1 MNISKITEK
10 IRVPFLVL
18 ILITAVVAGSLC
30 IDQDDSETNAVATE
44 SHLNCVLAQGPSDSL
59 DPASRW
65 VGWYV
70 REFGLYET
78 LFSYDENMVL
88 QPELA
93 TGYEQVSDTEWTIT
107 LRDGVKFHDGTTMD
121 ADAVIYS
128 LNRVLNSDNSRKS
141 EYEFI
146 DAITSDSANTIT
158 ITTKYPYAPTIA
170 SLTDPIMSIISPEAD
185 DLQNTPVGTGPFKF
199 KSYEREVSISLEK
212 FDDYWNGASD
222 IDTMDVYIV
231 ADGMTRL
238 FMLESGDADIA
249 RYIPQ
254 SEVASLES
262 NEDYE
267 ITSKET
273 LRSYFLYINMNKEP
287 FNDVNFRQAMNYA
300 IDRQQIVDVALE
312 GIGGTPAESVFP
324 SVSEWSINDE
334 LEVIERNETKVKEL
348 LSEAGLED
356 IDGDGYLE
364 YNGEDFE
371 ISIYTYTS
379 RPQLKPSA
387 EVIVTQFESVGLKT
401 TLTTMEGSAIE
412 AKMVEG
418 DYDLALYAW
427 GVAPTGDPDYFFSK
441 HFHSE
446 GTEALK
452 TGYSN
457 EQVDQWIDDAKKT
470 SDEELR
476 KEYYDNVQRQ
486 VLEDCPE
493 IYVFY
498 QNAITAYDTKVGG
511 YQEYPNEITILTKD
525 IYLKE

>member
-1 MNISKITEK
+1 MNFN
-10 IRVPFLVL
+10 RVKVLFLVL
-18 ILITAVVAGSLC
+18 IMITAAVAGSLC
-30 IDQDDSETNAVATE
+30 MDKSEEAISTVSTD

-59 DPASRW
+59 DPANKW

-70 REFGLYET
+70 REFGIYET
-78 LFSYDENMVL
+78 LFSYDENMNL

-93 TGYEQVSDTEWTIT
+93 TGYEKISDTEWKIT
-107 LRDGVKFHDGTTMD
+107 LRNGVTFHDGTTMD

-128 LNRVLNSDNSRKS
+128 LERVLNSDNSRKS
-141 EYEFI
+141 EYDFI
-146 DAITSDSANTIT
+146 DSITSDSDDTII

-170 SLTDPIMSIISPEAD
+170 SLTDPIMSIVSLEAQ

-212 FDDYWNGASD
+212 FEDYWNGASEIETVD
-222 IDTMDVYIV
+222 MYIV

-238 FMLESGDADIA
+238 FMLESGDADVS

-254 SEVASLES
+254 SEVANIES
-262 NEDYE
+262 NEDFE
-267 ITSKET
+267 IVSKET

-287 FNDVNFRQAMNYA
+287 FSDVNFRQAMNYA
-300 IDRQQIVDVALE
+300 IDRQEIVDVALE

-348 LSEAGLED
+348 LAKAGLED

-364 YNGEDFE
+364 YNGENFE
-371 ISIYTYTS
+371 ISILTYTS

-387 EVIVTQFESVGLKT
+387 EVIITQFESVGLKT
-401 TLTTMEGSAIE
+401 SLTTMEGSAIT
-412 AKMVEG
+412 AKMDEG

-441 HFHSE
+441 HFYSN
-446 GTEALK
+446 GTEALR

-457 EQVDQWIDDAKKT
+457 GQVDQWIEDAKKT

-476 KEYYDNVQRQ
+476 KECYDNVQRQ

-498 QNAITAYDTKVGG
+498 QNAITGYDVKVGG
-511 YQEYPNEITILTKD
+511 YKEYPNEITILTKD
-525 IYLKE
+525 IYLN

>member
-1 MNISKITEK
+1 MNIKK
-10 IRVPFLVL
+10 VKVPFLVFM
-18 ILITAVVAGSLC
+18 LITAAVAGSLC
-30 IDQDDSETNAVATE
+30 MDQSDTGIDLTDSD
-44 SHLNCVLAQGPSDSL
+44 SHLSCVLPFGPSDSL
-59 DPASRW
+59 DPASKW

-70 REFGLYET
+70 REVGIYET
-78 LFSYDENMVL
+78 LFSYDENMEL

-93 TGYEQVSDTEWTIT
+93 TGYEQVSDTEWKIT
-107 LRDGVKFHDGTTMD
+107 LREGVTFHDGTGMD
-121 ADAVIYS
+121 ADAVVYS
-128 LNRVLNSDNSRKS
+128 LNRVLESDNTRKS

-146 DAITSDSANTIT
+146 DSITSDAANSIT
-158 ITTKYPYAPTIA
+158 ITTKYPYAPTIT
-170 SLTDPIMSIISPEAD
+170 SLTDPIMSIVSPEAG

-199 KSYEREVSISLEK
+199 TNYEREISISLENY
-212 FDDYWNGASD
+212 DDYWNGAST
-222 IDTMDVYIV
+222 IDTMDVYFV
-231 ADGMTRL
+231 SDSMTRL
-238 FMLESGDADIA
+238 FMLESGDVDIA

-254 SEVASLES
+254 SEVPNLEA
-262 NEDYE
+262 NENFGVA
-267 ITSKET
+267 SKET

-300 IDRQQIVDVALE
+300 IDRQEIVDVALE

-334 LEVIERNETKVKEL
+334 LEVIERDETKAKEL
-348 LSEAGLED
+348 LAEAGLED
-356 IDGDGYLE
+356 IDDDGYLE

-387 EVIVTQFESVGLKT
+387 EVIITQFESVGLKAS
-401 TLTTMEGSAIE
+401 LTTMEGSAIT
-412 AKMVEG
+412 AKMDEG

-441 HFHSE
+441 HFYSS
-446 GTEALK
+446 GTEALR

-457 EQVDQWIDDAKKT
+457 EQVDQWIEDAKTT
-470 SDEELR
+470 SDDELR

-493 IYVFY
+493 IYLFY
-498 QNAITAYDTKVGG
+498 QNVIDGYNVRVGG
-511 YQEYPNEITILTKD
+511 YKEYPNEITILTKD
-525 IYLKE
+525 IYIK

>member
-1 MNISKITEK
+1 MNISKIKERIK
-10 IRVPFLVL
+10 VPLLVL

-30 IDQDDSETNAVATE
+30 IDQDDSGTDTVESG

-59 DPASRW
+59 DPASKW

-70 REFGLYET
+70 REFGIYET

-93 TGYEQVSDTEWTIT
+93 TGYEQVSDTEWKII
-107 LRDGVKFHDGTTMD
+107 LRDGVKFHDGTIMD
-121 ADAVIYS
+121 ADSVVYS
-128 LNRVLNSDNSRKS
+128 LKRVLNSENSRKS
-141 EYEFI
+141 EYDFI
-146 DAITSDSANTIT
+146 DSITSESANTIT

-170 SLTDPIMSIISPEAD
+170 SLTDPIMSIVSPEAD
-185 DLQNTPVGTGPFKF
+185 DIKNSPVGTGPFKF
-199 KSYEREVSISLEK
+199 KSYEREVSISLQK
-212 FDDYWNGASD
+212 FDDYWNGASE
-222 IDTMDVYIV
+222 IDTIDAYIV
-231 ADGMTRL
+231 GDGMTRL
-238 FMLESGDADIA
+238 FMLESGDADIS

-254 SEVASLES
+254 SEVSNIES
-262 NEDYE
+262 NEDFE

-287 FNDVNFRQAMNYA
+287 FNDVNFRQAMNHA

-324 SVSEWSINDE
+324 SVSQWSINDE
-334 LEVIERNETKVKEL
+334 LEVIERNETMVKEL
-348 LSEAGLED
+348 LAEAGLED
-356 IDGDGYLE
+356 IDNDGYLE

-401 TLTTMEGSAIE
+401 SLTTMEGSAIE

-441 HFHSE
+441 HFYSS
-446 GTEALK
+446 GTEAQK

-457 EQVDQWIDDAKKT
+457 EQVDQWIDDAKKS
-470 SDEELR
+470 SDEDLR

-486 VLEDCPE
+486 ILEDCPE
-493 IYVFY
+493 IYIFY
-498 QNAITAYDTKVGG
+498 QNAITGYDTKVGG
-511 YQEYPNEITILTKD
+511 YKEYPNEITILTKD
-525 IYLKE
+525 IYLNE

>member
-1 MNISKITEK
+1 MIKMISKK
-10 IRVPFLVL
+10 VKVPFLVL
-18 ILITAVVAGSLC
+18 VMITAAVAGSLC
-30 IDQDDSETNAVATE
+30 MDQSDEEMSTLSTD

-59 DPASRW
+59 DPASKW
-65 VGWYV
+65 VGWYM
-70 REFGLYET
+70 REVGIYET
-78 LFSYDENMVL
+78 LFSYDENMNL

-93 TGYEQVSDTEWTIT
+93 TGYEKISDTQWKIT
-107 LRDGVKFHDGTTMD
+107 LREGVTFHDGTPMD

-141 EYEFI
+141 EYDFI
-146 DAITSDSANTIT
+146 DSVTGDSDNTIT
-158 ITTKYPYAPTIA
+158 ITTKHPYAPTIA
-170 SLTDPIMSIISPEAD
+170 SLTDPIMSIVSPEAQ

-199 KSYEREVSISLEK
+199 KSYEREVSISLER
-212 FDDYWNGASD
+212 FDDYWNGASG
-222 IDTMDVYIV
+222 IETVDVYF
-231 ADGMTRL
+231 AAEGMTRL
-238 FMLESGDADIA
+238 FMLEGGDADIS

-254 SEVASLES
+254 SEVAGLES
-262 NEDYE
+262 IEDFD
-267 ITSKET
+267 IVSKET
-273 LRSYFLYINMNKEP
+273 LRSYFLYVNMNKEP
-287 FNDVNFRQAMNYA
+287 FSDVNFRQALNYA
-300 IDRQQIVDVALE
+300 LDRQEIVDVALE
-312 GIGGTPAESVFP
+312 GIGGTPAKSVFP

-334 LEVIERNETKVKEL
+334 LEVIQRNETKVKEL
-348 LSEAGLED
+348 LSKAGLED
-356 IDGDGYLE
+356 TDDDGYLE

-371 ISIYTYTS
+371 ITIYTYTS

-401 TLTTMEGSAIE
+401 NLVTMEGSAIE
-412 AKMVEG
+412 AKMAEG

-441 HFHSE
+441 HFYSN

-457 EQVDQWIDDAKKT
+457 EQVDQWIEEAKT
-470 SDEELR
+470 TTDEDLR

-498 QNAITAYDTKVGG
+498 QNAITGYNVKVGG
-511 YQEYPNEITILTKD
+511 YKEYPNEITILTKD
-525 IYLKE
+525 IYLRE